1 MSADQITLT
10 LPGEPPFF
18 AVAHLVLG
26 GLAVRLDLGYEQ
38 LEDLQGALTLLL
50 SRQRDSRDL
59 TLVVRIADDD
69 LEATVGPLDAATERE
84 LQREVGPDVD
94 LRRVLDTVVD
104 SVEVTKRDGQPWV
117 TLHKSIQGSGVAT

>member
-1 MSADQITLT
+1 VSSDQITLT
-10 LPGEPPFF
+10 LPRERPFF

-50 SRQRDSRDL
+50 TRQVDSQDL
-59 TLVVRIADDD
+59 TLVVRVADHE
-69 LEATVGPLDAATERE
+69 LEATVGPLDAATELE
-84 LQREVGPDVD
+84 LQREAGPDLD

-104 SVEVTKRDGQPWV
+104 SVEVTKRDGKPWV
-117 TLHKSIQGSGVAT
+117 TLHKSIEGSGVAT

>member
-1 MSADQITLT
+1 MSPDQITLT
-10 LPGEPPFF
+10 LPGERPFF
-18 AVAHLVLG
+18 GVAHLVLG

-50 SRQRDSRDL
+50 NRQGDSQDL
-59 TLVVRIADDD
+59 TLVVRIVEHE
-69 LEATVGPLDAATERE
+69 LEATVGPLDAATERD
-84 LQREVGPDVD
+84 LQREAGPDVD

-117 TLHKSIQGSGVAT
+117 TLHKSIQSSGVAT

>member
-1 MSADQITLT
+1 VSPDQITLT
-10 LPGEPPFF
+10 LPGEEPFF

-50 SRQRDSRDL
+50 NRQVDSRDV
-59 TLVVRIADDD
+59 TLVVRITDHE
-69 LEATVGPLDAATERE
+69 LEATVGPLDGATERE
-84 LQREVGPDVD
+84 LQREAGPDVD

-104 SVEVTKRDGQPWV
+104 SVEVTKRDGRPWV
-117 TLHKSIQGSGVAT
+117 TLHMSIERSGVAT

>member
-1 MSADQITLT
+1 VSPDQITLT
-10 LPGEPPFF
+10 LPGERPFF

-50 SRQRDSRDL
+50 TRQVDSQDL
-59 TLVVRIADDD
+59 TLVVRIADHE
-69 LEATVGPLDAATERE
+69 LEATVGPVDAATERA
-84 LQREVGPDVD
+84 LQREAGPDVD

-117 TLHKSIQGSGVAT
+117 TLHKSIERSGVAT